1 MTRFRRKIVACCTVG
16 LLLFTQLTVAGY
28 ACPRTD
34 PGRDVM
40 PQLTDAGAVK
50 PCHEQDQENLNLCK
64 QHCDQSTQSVDNRTQ
79 TKIDLPMLPVLA
91 WFLSSDTRQ
100 PKTWIALTHS
110 PPTFTKPPLYI
121 HNCSF
126 LI

>member
-16 LLLFTQLTVAGY
+16 LLLFAQLAVAGY
-28 ACPRTD
+28 ACPD
-34 PGRDVM
+34 RDMV
-40 PQLTDAGAVK
+40 PQVADAAK
-50 PCHEQDQENLNLCK
+50 PCHEQVQENLNLCK
-64 QHCDQSTQSVDNRTQ
+64 QDCDQSTQSVDNRTQ

-91 WFLSSDTRQ
+91 WFVSSDTRQ
-100 PKTWIALTHS
+100 PKTWIALTDS
-110 PPTFTKPPLYI
+110 PLTFAKPPLYI